1 MISGLSDLIHGRTPS
16 FLINGTNVPDGFV
29 SMTAWKI
36 NQAPGAANHFLVQKN
51 YIYFIINFY
60 LRGEIK
66 ENGKVFHRISI

>member
-36 NQAPGAANHFLVQKN
+36 NQAPGAVNQRSVNQ
-51 YIYFIINFY
+51 
-60 LRGEIK
+60 
-66 ENGKVFHRISI
+66 